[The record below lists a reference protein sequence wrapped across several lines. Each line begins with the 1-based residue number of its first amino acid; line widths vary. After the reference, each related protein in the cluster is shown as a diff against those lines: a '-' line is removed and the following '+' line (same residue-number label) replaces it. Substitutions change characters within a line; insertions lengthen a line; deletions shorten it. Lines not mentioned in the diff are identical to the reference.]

1 MAVLIDNRIKI
12 LIADDNLVIQK
23 VTLLMLKNLGII
35 ADLAANGQE
44 VLLALE
50 KWPYEVVLM
59 DIQMPVMDGIETTK
73 LIREYWPHGQKIIVL
88 SDSDPNIYQKISYEA
103 GANDFL
109 AKPVT
114 ILELKAAI
122 ERNLSDTWNESL
134 IVQPSAYEILA

>member
-1 MAVLIDNRIKI
+1 MAALIDNRIKI

-23 VTLLMLKNLGII
+23 VTLLMLKNLGIR
-35 ADLAANGQE
+35 ADIAANSQE

-50 KWPYEVVLM
+50 KCPYEVVLM

-73 LIREYWPHGQKIIVL
+73 LIHEYRPHGTKIIVL

-114 ILELKAAI
+114 MLELKATI
-122 ERNLSDTWNESL
+122 ERNLSDT
-134 IVQPSAYEILA
+134 